1 MFNIFFNEFT
11 NLMKDKCN
19 HCDRLR
25 LNSTLVLFGHDEHN
39 KTDACFDGI
48 LLRAKFFIYKCRMNS
63 IRPSIQ
69 HFNNELKYIYKVD
82 KHIHR
87 LEMNEDKFYRKWL
100 LYTNMIE
107 WKKRVNGKCVLKY
120 SWMHL
125 EKENCQV

>member
-1 MFNIFFNEFT
+1 
-11 NLMKDKCN
+11 MKDKCN

-25 LNSTLVLFGHDEHN
+25 LNATLVLFGTDEHS
-39 KTDACFDGI
+39 KTDACFDDI
-48 LLRAKFFIYKCRMNS
+48 LLRAKFFIYKCRMNK

-107 WKKRVNGKCVLKY
+107 
-120 SWMHL
+120 
-125 EKENCQV
+125 